1 MANVTKRWI
10 TEDHAGGPA
19 IEFPLAVFTG
29 SVDGPTVAVV
39 AGMHGGEYAGM
50 LGAGRLIQRL
60 ERLPVQGRI
69 LVVPILSML
78 AAFRRSM
85 QLSPV
90 DEREV
95 HYQWPNREGSYSE
108 HLVELLLRTIG
119 KVDVYMDLHGGEFAQ
134 DLTPHVGVPWVGDD
148 PLWEKSLALARA
160 FDVPFV
166 SRRPVRDTP
175 LALPLILLD
184 AGVPNIWTEIG
195 RNGLPEERTVSLQYA
210 GVLNAIRA
218 VGGLPGKAVVHNPRI
233 VGPRSWRVV
242 GTENGLWRP
251 AVRPGQHV
259 KTGQL
264 VGEMFDVFGARLRE
278 FRAEGDALVMWVCT
292 SPPIDVNRHPHGN
305 NWHQWLAHLAEDP
318 TG

>member
-1 MANVTKRWI
+1 MADVTKRWI
-10 TEDHAGGPA
+10 TEEHPEGPA

-29 SVDGPTVAVV
+29 SADGPTVAVV

-50 LGAGRLIQRL
+50 LGAGRVIQRL
-60 ERLPVQGRI
+60 EHLPVQGRVLI
-69 LVVPILSML
+69 VPILSML

-108 HLVELLLRTIG
+108 HLVEVLLRAIG
-119 KVDVYMDLHGGEFAQ
+119 KVDFYLDLHGGEFAQ

-148 PLWEKSLALARA
+148 GLWDKSLALARA

-195 RNGLPEERTVSLQYA
+195 RNGLPEERTISLQYG
-210 GVLNAIRA
+210 GVLNAIRT
-218 VGGLPGKAVVHNPRI
+218 VGGLPGKAVVHNARI

-242 GTENGLWRP
+242 GTESGLWRA
-251 AVRPGQHV
+251 AVRAGEHV
-259 KTGQL
+259 KSGQL
-264 VGEMFDVFGARLRE
+264 IGEMFDVFGTRLRE

-305 NWHQWLAHLAEDP
+305 NWHMWLAHLAEDP